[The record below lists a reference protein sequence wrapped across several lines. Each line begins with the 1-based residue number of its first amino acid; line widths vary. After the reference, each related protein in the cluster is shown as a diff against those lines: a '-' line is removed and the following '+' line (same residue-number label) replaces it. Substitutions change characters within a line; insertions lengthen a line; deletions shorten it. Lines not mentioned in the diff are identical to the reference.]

1 MAGKKQVMDM
11 HSETNGVSQMESDE
25 QQRNW
30 TDKKWFQKT
39 NDSLANYDKTRSSLN
54 FEVTKGG
61 KVQPIDT
68 SQSIAQ

>member
-30 TDKKWFQKT
+30 TDKK
-39 NDSLANYDKTRSSLN
+39 
-54 FEVTKGG
+54 
-61 KVQPIDT
+61 
-68 SQSIAQ
+68 